1 LIADAFDALGS
12 AVSRSRAMMMLVP
25 MRKTTLGFLG
35 VLALAQV
42 TACESAS
49 NDPIGTGGAS
59 GTGGAAT
66 AGTAGAASGADSVGG
81 VAGTTPHAV
90 AGASSGGAGTSSGGA
105 GASGGGAG
113 ASGGGAGASSGGA
126 DGGSS
131 LAGSAG
137 TNGGVGGSTSG
148 GSGAAGTFG
157 GGADGGGGAGT
168 GGSAGSGNDAGSA
181 GAGGS
186 TPRPARV
193 LLYFFS
199 TLEIASVPA
208 QLAFLGQRLES
219 WDYEVVESEDPAI
232 FTDANLAEY
241 AAVGMINTC
250 FYPFGANNTTG
261 EPQSQAL
268 QRFLQEG
275 GGLFGTHCAD
285 VTFQSASPPALYNEL
300 IGGRASNQNF
310 EGTSECSKAGE
321 HPTIAELPA
330 TFSYTGNLDGT
341 NFIAADT
348 TVLVNCRWA
357 NGTEVAV
364 SWFRSEGSGRV
375 FFTNFA
381 KEDTDLKDATIGEK
395 HILPGLE
402 WVLGR

>member
-1 LIADAFDALGS
+1 
-12 AVSRSRAMMMLVP
+12 

-35 VLALAQV
+35 VLAQV
-42 TACESAS
+42 TACESAP
-49 NDPIGTGGAS
+49 NDGIGRSGTGGAS
-59 GTGGAAT
+59 T
-66 AGTAGAASGADSVGG
+66 AGTAGAGSGVDSVGG
-81 VAGTTPHAV
+81 VAGTTAPPVAGASSGV
-90 AGASSGGAGTSSGGA
+90 AGASSGAAGASSGGAG
-105 GASGGGAG
+105 
-113 ASGGGAGASSGGA
+113 ASSGAG

-137 TNGGVGGSTSG
+137 TTGAIGGSSSG
-148 GSGAAGTFG
+148 SSGAAGAFG
-157 GGADGGGGAGT
+157 GMAGGGGGSGT
-168 GGSAGSGNDAGSA
+168 GGSAGSGNDAGNA

-186 TPRPARV
+186 PPRPARV

-232 FTDANLAEY
+232 FTDSNLAEY

-268 QRFLQEG
+268 QRFLQQG

-285 VTFQSASPPALYNEL
+285 VTFQSANPPALYNQL
-300 IGGRASNQNF
+300 IGGRASSQNF
-310 EGTSECSKAGE
+310 EGTSDCSKVGD

-330 TFSYTGNLDGT
+330 TFSYTGNLDNT
-341 NFIAADT
+341 NFIATDST
-348 TVLVNCRWA
+348 ILVRCRWA
-357 NGTEVAV
+357 NGTDVAV
-364 SWFRSEGSGRV
+364 SWYRSEGSGRV

-381 KEDTDLKDATIGEK
+381 KEDADLEDATVGEQ
-395 HILPGLE
+395 HILPGLA